1 MVQYKMRV
9 EIQGQQAQNRLGTS
23 NTIRESASTAYAGG
37 VQDSV
42 VDRSG
47 TNVSRMYTSINEAPL
62 ANSMAPVVQPLSEP
76 QSAFDEYDALY
87 KQYEQAKVERDE
99 R

>member
-9 EIQGQQAQNRLGTS
+9 EIQGQQAQSRLGTS
-23 NTIRESASTAYAGG
+23 TTIRESAATAYGSG
-37 VQDSV
+37 VQDSQ

-47 TNVSRMYTSINEAPL
+47 TSVSRMYTSINNAPL
-62 ANSMAPVVQPLSEP
+62 ANSVAPQAQPQLQET

-87 KQYEQAKVERDE
+87 KQYEQAK
-99 R
+99 